1 MDEEEEEEAGGNDR
15 HSWNIY
21 CVSDTVLSTL
31 HLLSIND
38 ESRKILEQ
46 ESGGIRI
53 IIYED

>member
-1 MDEEEEEEAGGNDR
+1 MDDEEEEEAGGNDQ